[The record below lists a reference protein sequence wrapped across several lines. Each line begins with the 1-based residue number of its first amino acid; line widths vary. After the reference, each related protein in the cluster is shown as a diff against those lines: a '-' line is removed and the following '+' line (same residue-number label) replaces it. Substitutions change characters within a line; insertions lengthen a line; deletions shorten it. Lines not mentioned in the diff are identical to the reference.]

1 MFDHQCTE
9 CGKRQLVFPSQVT
22 SLANTAEGIV
32 VTHTCWCGAEQ
43 TWTTGKAVE
52 AKAGVSLAA

>member
-1 MFDHQCTE
+1 MFDHFCTE

-22 SLANTAEGIV
+22 SLVNTDAGIV

-43 TWTTGKAVE
+43 TWATGKAVTE
-52 AKAGVSLAA
+52 RAGVSLAA

>member
-43 TWTTGKAVE
+43 TWLTGRAVTE
-52 AKAGVSLAA
+52 RPLASAAA

>member
-9 CGKRQLVFPSQVT
+9 CGKRQLIFPSQVT

-32 VTHTCWCGAEQ
+32 VTHTCWCGASQ
-43 TWTTGKAVE
+43 TWLTGKVAAE
-52 AKAGVSLAA
+52 RATPTLAA

>member
-22 SLANTAEGIV
+22 SLTNTDSGIR

-43 TWTTGKAVE
+43 AWLTGKTA
-52 AKAGVSLAA
+52 AARRGASLAA